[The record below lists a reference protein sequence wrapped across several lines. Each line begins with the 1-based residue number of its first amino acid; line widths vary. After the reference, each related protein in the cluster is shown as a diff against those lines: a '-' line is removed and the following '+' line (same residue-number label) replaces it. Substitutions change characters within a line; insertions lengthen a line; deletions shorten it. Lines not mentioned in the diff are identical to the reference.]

1 VRVFRQISF
10 SFSLSFFLFINSP
23 GALFFMD
30 RLDKFIDRINYLC
43 VRISGGALILMMLLG
58 FGNVASRTFW
68 RPIKGTFE
76 LIGFSGALCTALA
89 LGFAQMRKNHV
100 GVDIITS
107 QYSKRWQRLTAVV
120 SYLITAP
127 FFVIIT
133 WRVAAWGMMVRESGE
148 VSETLQIAYYPVI
161 FIAAAGFGFLTL
173 VLFFDLF
180 KSCRALFGKENGLSD
195 TSQEGSDES

>member
-1 VRVFRQISF
+1 
-10 SFSLSFFLFINSP
+10 
-23 GALFFMD
+23 MD
-30 RLDKFIDRINYLC
+30 RLDKIITRLNDLC
-43 VRISGGALILMMLLG
+43 IRLSGAALILMMLLG

-76 LIGFSGALCTALA
+76 IIGFSGALCTALA

-107 QYSKRWQRLTAVV
+107 QYSKRWQKLTAVI

-133 WRVAAWGMMVRESGE
+133 WRVAAWGMMVKESGE
-148 VSETLQIAYYPVI
+148 VSETLQIAYYPII

-173 VLFFDLF
+173 ILFFDLF
-180 KSCRALFGKENGLSD
+180 KACRAVLGKDNGASAALP
-195 TSQEGSDES
+195 EGADES

>member
-1 VRVFRQISF
+1 
-10 SFSLSFFLFINSP
+10 
-23 GALFFMD
+23 MD
-30 RLDKFIDRINYLC
+30 QLDKFITRLNNLC
-43 VRISGGALILMMLLG
+43 VRLSGAALILMMLLG

-76 LIGFSGALCTALA
+76 IIGFSGALCTALA

-107 QYSKRWQRLTAVV
+107 LYSKRWRQLTAVI

-127 FFVIIT
+127 FFVIVT
-133 WRVAAWGMMVRESGE
+133 WRVAVWGTTVMQSGE
-148 VSETLQIAYYPVI
+148 RSETLQLAYYPI
-161 FIAAAGFGFLTL
+161 IYIAAAGLGFLTM

-180 KSCRALFGKENGLSD
+180 NACRAVFGNDSGASAAP
-195 TSQEGSDES
+195 QEGVDES